1 MQTQRMDCGH
11 SGGERVK
18 RTERSSD
25 IRTLVWEAD
34 SRGRLLHVHREPN
47 PVPCDDLGGGMGW
60 VQEGGDICLLVAD
73 SHCRMVAANKIL

>member
-1 MQTQRMDCGH
+1 MLLPC
-11 SGGERVK
+11 VK
-18 RTERSSD
+18 GYYRGIYATMCK
-25 IRTLVWEAD
+25 TD